1 MKIPYLKKK
10 PELKSYHNVTWE
22 DNYSWIHQ
30 KNILEVL
37 RDKTKLDPEVKN
49 YLDEENS
56 YANYHLKDTENLQK
70 KLFDEIKGR
79 IKLDD
84 ESLPYKDHTYEYWSK
99 TTAVGNYS
107 IKLRKKIDT
116 DLVEEIWNGD
126 EEKKKLETEYFG
138 VGDLEVSNN
147 DKYLGYSL
155 DIKGSEYYTIF
166 IRDIKT
172 NEIITKEIS
181 ETSGGI
187 TFSLDDKYVFYS
199 KLDQN
204 HRARK
209 IYRHEIGNFNGQDE
223 LIFEEKSEAFTV
235 SIGLSSDE
243 KYYFINT
250 SDHNTS
256 EQYYF
261 GVDEIN
267 IKPKLIIKREK
278 GIIYSVSSWDSKFF
292 NHTNKDA
299 EDFKIDVSDSL
310 EKQNWKT
317 FIPPRDE
324 VLIGGCTFLKNWIIR
339 SETSNALDKLFVKN
353 ISSGVEEELIFS
365 NETVYVPGISLIQK
379 DRDTDNVYLGYSSPK
394 TPSRV
399 YSYNLSTKTKKL
411 VKEQE
416 IPSGHNPEDYI
427 VERVDYKSHDGRL
440 VPLTITRHKKTKI
453 DGSANLLLYGY
464 GSYGSSMSPN
474 FSSTRLSL
482 INRDIIWA
490 TAHIRGGMEKGMK
503 WWKEGKLINKKN
515 TFEDYIHAAK
525 YLIDNNY
532 SSKGKIIG
540 MGGSA
545 GGLLM
550 GAVVNQA
557 PELFLGI
564 IMAVPFVDSLTTNLD
579 HSLPLTVGEFDEFG
593 NAKDIKEHFD
603 YIFSY
608 APYNNIKKMDYPHI
622 LITTSL
628 SANTLAV
635 TPEPHENTIFL
646 LWSKLNGLNFSTIL
660 SLAIN
665 VRSSVFINSEKGKQN
680 EFLIDPLLKPF
691 LGSATFPSN
700 LSILL
705 ASITLN
711 SFSEIFLSI
720 SCLSFTSFL
729 FSLAL

>member
-1 MKIPYLKKK
+1 MKVPYLKKK
-10 PELKSYHNVTWE
+10 PEIKSCHNIEWE

-37 RDKTKLDPEVKN
+37 RDKSKLDPEVKE
-49 YLDEENS
+49 YLDQENS
-56 YANYHLKDTENLQK
+56 YAEYHLKDTKNLQK

-84 ESLPYKDHTYEYWSK
+84 ESLPYRDHTYEYWTK
-99 TTAVGNYS
+99 TTAEGNYS
-107 IKLRKKIDT
+107 IKLRKKIGENNI
-116 DLVEEIWNGD
+116 EEIWNGD
-126 EEKKKLETEYFG
+126 KEKENLKTEYFG

-147 DKYLGYSL
+147 DKYLAYSL
-155 DIKGSEYYTIF
+155 DLKGSEYYTIQ

-172 NEIITKEIS
+172 NNVISKEIK

-187 TFSLDDKYVFYS
+187 TFSLDDKYIFYS
-199 KLDQN
+199 KLDEK

-209 IYRHEIGNFNGQDE
+209 IYRHEIGNYKDE
-223 LIFEEKSEAFTV
+223 DKLIFEEKSEAFTV

-261 GVDEIN
+261 NVDEIEPL
-267 IKPKLIIKREK
+267 PKLIMKRDK
-278 GIIYSVSSWDSKFF
+278 GVLYSTNSWNGKFY
-292 NHTNKDA
+292 NHTNKNA
-299 EDFKIDVSDSL
+299 EDFKIDISDSL
-310 EKQNWKT
+310 EKQEWKP
-317 FIPPRDE
+317 FILPKKE
-324 VLIGGCTFLKNWIIR
+324 VLIGGLTFLKNWIIR
-339 SETSNALDKLFVKN
+339 SETSNALDKLFIRN
-353 ISSGVEEELIFS
+353 ISTNVEQELIFS
-365 NETVYVPGISLIQK
+365 DERIYVPGVSLTQRN
-379 DRDTDNVYLGYSSPK
+379 RDTDEVYLGYSSPK

-399 YSYNLSTKTKKL
+399 YKFNLSNKFKEL

-416 IPSGHNPEDYI
+416 IPSGHNPENYI
-427 VERVDYKSHDGRL
+427 VERVEFKSHDGRL

-453 DGSANLLLYGY
+453 DGTANVLLYGY
-464 GSYGSSMSPN
+464 GSYGNSMSPS

-482 INRDIIWA
+482 IDRDIIWA

-503 WWKEGKLINKKN
+503 WWKEGKLTNKKN
-515 TFEDYIHAAK
+515 TFEDYIYAAK
-525 YLIDNNY
+525 YLIDMKY
-532 SSKGKIIG
+532 TKKGKIIG

-550 GAVVNQA
+550 GAVVNQS

-593 NAKDIKEHFD
+593 NAKDNKEHFD

-608 APYNNIKKMDYPHI
+608 APYNNIKKIDYPHI

-628 SANTLAV
+628 SDNRVLFD
-635 TPEPHENTIFL
+635 EPAKFTAKLREYKTNNNL
-646 LWSKLNGLNFSTIL
+646 L
-660 SLAIN
+660 
-665 VRSSVFINSEKGKQN
+665 
-680 EFLIDPLLKPF
+680 LLKTEMNA
-691 LGSATFPSN
+691 GHGGKSGRDGA
-700 LSILL
+700 IE
-705 ASITLN
+705 
-711 SFSEIFLSI
+711 EI
-720 SCLSFTSFL
+720 
-729 FSLAL
+729 ALDYAFAIKIAEKI

>member
-1 MKIPYLKKK
+1 MKIPYLEKK
-10 PELKSYHNVTWE
+10 PELKSCHNVTWE

-37 RDKTKLDPEVKN
+37 RDKTKLDPDVKK

-56 YANYHLKDTENLQK
+56 YAEHHLKDTKNLQK

-107 IKLRKKIDT
+107 IKLRKKINSDEI
-116 DLVEEIWNGD
+116 EEIWNGD
-126 EEKKKLETEYFG
+126 EEKEKLKTEYFG
-138 VGDLEVSNN
+138 VGDLEVSYN

-155 DIKGSEYYTIF
+155 DVKGSEYYTIF
-166 IRDIKT
+166 IRDIESKKIIT
-172 NEIITKEIS
+172 SEII

-187 TFSLDDKYVFYS
+187 TFSLDDKYIFYS
-199 KLDQN
+199 KLDEN

-209 IYRHEIGNFNGQDE
+209 IYRHEIGNFNKEDE
-223 LIFEEKSEAFTV
+223 LIFEEKTEAFTV
-235 SIGLSSDE
+235 GIGLSSDE
-243 KYYFINT
+243 KYFFINT

-261 GVDEIN
+261 HADE
-267 IKPKLIIKREK
+267 KKPLPKLIIKREK
-278 GIIYSVSSWDSKFF
+278 GILYSISSWNNKFY
-292 NHTNKDA
+292 NHTNKNA
-299 EDFKIDVSDSL
+299 EDFKIDISDSL
-310 EKQNWKT
+310 ADQNWKT
-317 FIPPRDE
+317 YIPSKNE
-324 VLIGGCTFLKNWIIR
+324 VLVGGLTFLDNWIIR
-339 SETSNALDKLFVKN
+339 SETSNALDKLFVRN
-353 ISSGVEEELIFS
+353 INTGKEEELIFS
-365 NETVYVPGISLIQK
+365 DEKIYVPGVSLTQ
-379 DRDTDNVYLGYSSPK
+379 RDGNTDNVYLGYSSPK

-399 YSYNLSTKTKKL
+399 YSYNLSTKFKKL

-416 IPSGHNPEDYI
+416 IPSGHNQDDYI
-427 VERVDYKSHDGRL
+427 VERIEYKSHDGRL

-453 DGSANLLLYGY
+453 DGSAKLLLYGY
-464 GSYGSSMSPN
+464 GSYGNSMSPT

-482 INRDIIWA
+482 IDRNIIWA

-503 WWKEGKLINKKN
+503 WWKEGKLTNKKN
-515 TFEDYIHAAK
+515 TFEDYIYAAK
-525 YLIDNNY
+525 YLIDKNY
-532 SSKGKIIG
+532 TSKGKLIG

-593 NAKDIKEHFD
+593 NAKDNKEHFD
-603 YIFSY
+603 YIYSY
-608 APYNNIKKMDYPHI
+608 APYNNIKKIDYPHI

-628 SANTLAV
+628 SDNRVLFD
-635 TPEPHENTIFL
+635 EPAKFTAKLRDFKTDNNL
-646 LWSKLNGLNFSTIL
+646 LLLKTEMDAGHGGKSGRDG
-660 SLAIN
+660 AIEEIAIDYA
-665 VRSSVFINSEKGKQN
+665 FALKISEK
-680 EFLIDPLLKPF
+680 I
-691 LGSATFPSN
+691 
-700 LSILL
+700 
-705 ASITLN
+705 
-711 SFSEIFLSI
+711 
-720 SCLSFTSFL
+720 
-729 FSLAL
+729 